1 MLQLVNIRKHK
12 VKGVII
18 MSYNSK
24 RTIVSMVAG
33 GVLSAAYIVYAL
45 GSHAPAPEDLKAWA
59 AAMLIFIGIGVAAV
73 IVIQILFHI
82 AFAIGIAVKERERD
96 DEKIERIISSSM
108 TEDERERL
116 IGLKSDRIGYACAGI
131 GFVAA
136 LAALAFGMSTLT
148 ALHILFGASAAGSL
162 TEGGISIYLYE
173 KGVRNG

>member
-1 MLQLVNIRKHK
+1 
-12 VKGVII
+12 

-45 GSHAPAPEDLKAWA
+45 SSHAPAPENLKAWA
-59 AAMLIFIGIGVAAV
+59 TAMLIFIGIGVAAV

-82 AFAIGIAVKERERD
+82 AFAIGIAVKELEGN

-116 IGLKSDRIGYACAGI
+116 ISLKSARIGYACMGI

-136 LAALAFGMSTLT
+136 LVVLAFGMSILI
-148 ALHILFGASAAGSL
+148 ALHILFGMSAAGSL
-162 TEGGISIYLYE
+162 VEGCVSVYLHE
-173 KGVRNG
+173 RGVRNG